1 MSRWVVDASPLI
13 FLAKLERLPLLRDV
27 APEVFVPR
35 AVLAEIRAQE
45 DPATSRIESA
55 CRSWLQPVASQTPTG
70 SNPVGELAVIELALE
85 IGASR
90 VVLDDLAARRQA
102 RARGLSVIG
111 TLGILLAARHRG
123 KISSLRTEIDR
134 LVEHGFRVSLELV
147 DRVLEEAGER

>member
-13 FLAKLERLPLLRDV
+13 FLAKLERLPLLRD
-27 APEVFVPR
+27 AAGEVLVPQV
-35 AVLAEIRAQE
+35 VLSEIRAQE

-55 CRSWLQPVASQTPTG
+55 CRSWLQPVASQAPTDADL
-70 SNPVGELAVIELALE
+70 VGELALIGLALE
-85 IGASR
+85 MDASR

-102 RARGLSVIG
+102 RECGLPVIG

-123 KISSLRTEIDR
+123 EISSLRTEIDR
-134 LVEHGFRVSLELV
+134 LVAHGFRVSSELV

>member
-13 FLAKLERLPLLRDV
+13 FLAKLERLPLLRD
-27 APEVFVPR
+27 AAGEVLVPQV
-35 AVLAEIRAQE
+35 VLSEIRAQE

-55 CRSWLQPVASQTPTG
+55 CRSWLQPVASQAPTDADL
-70 SNPVGELAVIELALE
+70 VGELAVIGLALE
-85 IGASR
+85 MDASR

-102 RARGLSVIG
+102 RECGLPVIG

-123 KISSLRTEIDR
+123 EISSLRTEIDR
-134 LVEHGFRVSLELV
+134 LVAHGFRVSSELV